1 MTTKQVI
8 TISRVATMTHQFAD
22 LLMRTI
28 ILILMQI
35 LMLVAIFIH
44 IVIMILRIVQ
54 MNQELQVN

>member
-8 TISRVATMTHQFAD
+8 TISNPVTMTPPFAD

-44 IVIMILRIVQ
+44 IVIMILRIVR